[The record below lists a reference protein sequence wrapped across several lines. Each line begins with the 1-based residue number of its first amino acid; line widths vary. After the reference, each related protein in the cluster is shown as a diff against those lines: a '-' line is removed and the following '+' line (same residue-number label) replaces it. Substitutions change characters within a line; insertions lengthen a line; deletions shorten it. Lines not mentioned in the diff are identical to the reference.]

1 MDPNSAESQ
10 SKELT
15 LETAYA
21 AELFSKLLAAAQD
34 ETIDVI
40 RSLLSH
46 E

>member
-15 LETAYA
+15 LETAHA
-21 AELFSKLLAAAQD
+21 AELFSKLPAAAQD
-34 ETIDVI
+34 EIIDLI
-40 RSLLSH
+40 RSLLSR